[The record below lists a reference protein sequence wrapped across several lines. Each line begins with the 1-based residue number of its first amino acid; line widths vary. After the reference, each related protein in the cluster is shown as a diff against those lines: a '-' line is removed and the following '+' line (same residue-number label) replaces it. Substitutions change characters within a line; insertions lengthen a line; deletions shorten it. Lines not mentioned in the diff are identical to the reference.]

1 MRYQNKNDTPW
12 KDSEYRGMYIT
23 MARWCNQPSL
33 VKKMSFRQFCEAN
46 QLLHK
51 NKDTLCS
58 SMKALKDFE
67 NKYPDIA
74 KKYFD
79 LRFDSGLYKFDEV

>member
-1 MRYQNKNDTPW
+1 
-12 KDSEYRGMYIT
+12 

-51 NKDTLCS
+51 NKETLCS
-58 SMKALKDFE
+58 SMKALVNFE
-67 NKYPDIA
+67 NEYPELA
-74 KKYFD
+74 TKYFD
-79 LRFDSGLYKFDEV
+79 LRFDSELYKQDEV